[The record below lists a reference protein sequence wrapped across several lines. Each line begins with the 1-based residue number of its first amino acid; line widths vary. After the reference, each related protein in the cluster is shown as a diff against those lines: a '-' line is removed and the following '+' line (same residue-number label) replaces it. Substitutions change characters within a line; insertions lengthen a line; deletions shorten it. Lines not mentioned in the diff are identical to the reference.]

1 MCKKFL
7 APSLFIVLFLFFSLS
22 IFSYNFNDISYPHP
36 EVIKNLVGLAG
47 AYISYFFFSIFG
59 YVAYFVPFLCLFLF
73 LFSLKKKGL
82 VGGFLILF
90 LLVVIVDIFFYG
102 LWNASGEHLIRIGY
116 YKCGIVGSFLG
127 RHFFLYLGKTG
138 GFAVTYLLFFFFIFL
153 LGLRILS
160 IFPKSNKPERKKLL
174 PKEQVKIYKPE
185 KKIKID
191 YRVGERKVGE
201 WIFPPLDFLRSLTT
215 KSVFASNDEIYRRSQ
230 ALEEKL
236 LNFGVE
242 GRVTGVLP
250 GPVVTMYEFEPAAGV
265 RVNRIV
271 NLSNDLAMAMKA
283 LSVRILAPVPGKAV
297 VGIEISNKNRETVY
311 MKEVIGSKSFRDS
324 TSRLTLALGKD
335 TLGRP
340 FIADLVK
347 MPHLLIAGATG
358 SGKSVGI
365 NAMIVSILYKALPE
379 DVKFVMIDPKM
390 LELTAYD
397 SIPYLFMPIIT
408 DPKEAT
414 IALSLLVGEMEGRY
428 KTMSQAGVKNIEKYN
443 SKAEAGECEKLP
455 YIVVVIDEL
464 ADLMMVS
471 SRKVESSIV
480 RLAQMARASGMHLIC
495 ATQRPSVDVI
505 TGLIKANF
513 PARISFKVSSK
524 ADSRVILDT
533 SGAES
538 LLGCGDMLFLPPGTS
553 ELKRIHGAFLSE
565 EEIGRVVSFV
575 KEEEEPQY
583 DSRLISGIE
592 EAKEMKDENRE
603 YDEYYGEALDIIKQ
617 GGNPSISYIQRRLKV
632 GYNRAARIVEQMERD
647 GVLSPPDEKGRRE
660 ALL

>member
-1 MCKKFL
+1 MYRRFL

-22 IFSYNFNDISYPHP
+22 IFSYNFNDMSYPHP
-36 EVIKNLVGLAG
+36 EVKNLAGLAG

-59 YVAYFVPFLCLFLF
+59 YTAYFVPFFCLFLF

-82 VGGFLILF
+82 FSGFLILF
-90 LLVVIVDIFFYG
+90 LLVVIVDMFFYG
-102 LWNASGEHLIRIGY
+102 LWNASDEHLLRMGY
-116 YKCGIVGSFLG
+116 YRCGIVGFFLG

-138 GFAVTYLLFFFFIFL
+138 GFVVIYLLFFFLIFL
-153 LGLRILS
+153 LGLRIRGT
-160 IFPKSNKPERKKLL
+160 FPKSNR
-174 PKEQVKIYKPE
+174 PE
-185 KKIKID
+185 KRIKID
-191 YRVGERKVGE
+191 RVKRQEASG
-201 WIFPPLDFLRSLTT
+201 WIFPPLDFLRSNPS
-215 KSVFASNDEIYRRSQ
+215 KSVSASNDEIHRRAK

-236 LNFGVE
+236 FNFGVE

-265 RVNRIV
+265 RVNRII
-271 NLSNDLAMAMKA
+271 NLSSDLAMAMKA
-283 LSVRILAPVPGKAV
+283 LSVRVLAPVPGKAV
-297 VGIEISNKNRETVY
+297 VGIEISNKNREIVC
-311 MKEVIGSKSFRDS
+311 MKDIVSSESFRNS
-324 TSRLTLALGKD
+324 ASCLTLALGKD
-335 TLGRP
+335 TLGKP
-340 FIADLVK
+340 FVADLAK

-390 LELTAYD
+390 LELTVYD
-397 SIPYLFMPIIT
+397 GIPYLFMPIIT
-408 DPKEAT
+408 DPREAT
-414 IALSLLVGEMEGRY
+414 AALSLLVGEMERRY
-428 KTMSQAGVKNIEKYN
+428 KMMSQVGVKSIERYN
-443 SKAEAGECEKLP
+443 SEAEAGECEKLP

-471 SRKVESSIV
+471 SKKVESSIV
-480 RLAQMARASGMHLIC
+480 RLAQMARASGIHLIC

-505 TGLIKANF
+505 TGLIKANL

-553 ELKRIHGAFLSE
+553 EPKRIHGAFLSE
-565 EEIGRVVSFV
+565 EEIKKVVSFIK
-575 KEEEEPQY
+575 KEKAPQY

-592 EAKEMKDENRE
+592 EAKEIKDENEE
-603 YDEYYGEALDIIKQ
+603 YDEYYGEALEIIKQ
-617 GGNPSISYIQRRLKV
+617 GGNPSISYLQRRLKI

-660 ALL
+660 ILL

>member
-36 EVIKNLVGLAG
+36 EVIKNLVGLGG

-90 LLVVIVDIFFYG
+90 LLVVIVDMFFYG
-102 LWNASGEHLIRIGY
+102 LWNASGEHLIRVGY

-127 RHFFLYLGKTG
+127 RHFFLYLGKTS

-153 LGLRILS
+153 LGLRIRS
-160 IFPKSNKPERKKLL
+160 IFPKSNKPEKKKLS
-174 PKEQVKIYKPE
+174 PKKQVKIYKPE
-185 KKIKID
+185 KKIKMD
-191 YRVGERKVGE
+191 RAGEQKAGE
-201 WIFPPLDFLRSLTT
+201 WIFPPLDFLRSHVT

-242 GRVTGVLP
+242 GRVTGVMP

-311 MKEVIGSKSFRDS
+311 MKEVVSSKSFRNS
-324 TSRLTLALGKD
+324 TSCLTLALGKD

-428 KTMSQAGVKNIEKYN
+428 KTMSQSALEETLNEIRAGKFAFIK
-443 SKAEAGECEKLP
+443 P
-455 YIVVVIDEL
+455 VITSTDGL
-464 ADLMMVS
+464 WV
-471 SRKVESSIV
+471 
-480 RLAQMARASGMHLIC
+480 AQIKCMPLARAI
-495 ATQRPSVDVI
+495 
-505 TGLIKANF
+505 
-513 PARISFKVSSK
+513 
-524 ADSRVILDT
+524 
-533 SGAES
+533 
-538 LLGCGDMLFLPPGTS
+538 
-553 ELKRIHGAFLSE
+553 
-565 EEIGRVVSFV
+565 
-575 KEEEEPQY
+575 
-583 DSRLISGIE
+583 
-592 EAKEMKDENRE
+592 
-603 YDEYYGEALDIIKQ
+603 
-617 GGNPSISYIQRRLKV
+617 
-632 GYNRAARIVEQMERD
+632 
-647 GVLSPPDEKGRRE
+647 
-660 ALL
+660 